1 MANSF
6 SQHVFFDKK
15 SLLATVVTQLR
26 KDGIYYE
33 VNIKNYPRF
42 YMTWSQLGRYD
53 VVDDDG
59 NNLPYQLVLAVSDMI
74 EKQVVKKK

>member
-6 SQHVFFDKK
+6 SQTVFFDKK
-15 SLLATVVTQLR
+15 TVLATIVPQLR
-26 KDGIYYE
+26 KDGMYYE

-53 VVDDDG
+53 AVGENSTD
-59 NNLPYQLVLAVSDMI
+59 LPYQLVLAVSDMI
-74 EKQVVKKK
+74 EKHLSRKR